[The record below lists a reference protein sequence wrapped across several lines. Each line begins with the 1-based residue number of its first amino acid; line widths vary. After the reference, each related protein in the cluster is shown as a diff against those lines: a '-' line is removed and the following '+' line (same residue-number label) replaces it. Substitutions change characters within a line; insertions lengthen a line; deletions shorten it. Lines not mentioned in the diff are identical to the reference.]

1 MKPFNIYCI
10 VVTYNGAAWV
20 KKCFG
25 SLLSCG
31 LPVKILAVDNASS
44 DNTVQLLRTDF
55 ATVQVIETGANLG
68 FGKANNIGLKMAL
81 DNDADYIFLLNQDAW
96 LQPGCI
102 EKLISCFESNLQMGI
117 ISPVH
122 LNAAGDNFDKHFAGY
137 TNEQHCPGFVTD
149 RFFGREK
156 TLYPIQFINAAAW
169 MLSRNTLEKVGGFDP
184 LFPHYGEDDDYV
196 ERVKYAGLTTAIC
209 PAAFIHHDAAPVSEE
224 DLQGNVQRLKIHHL
238 VQLKKISNTY
248 RSNWLNFIK
257 NEWDIQTTMLLFRK
271 FKHWRF
277 RSKMFF
283 KLFSYYGKI
292 KTSRARSRQP
302 YAFLKEENYL

>member
-1 MKPFNIYCI
+1 MKAFNIYCI

-31 LPVKILAVDNASS
+31 LPVKILAIDNASS

-55 ATVQVIETGANLG
+55 ATVQVIETGSNLG

-102 EKLISCFESNLQMGI
+102 EKLISCFQSNLQMGI

-156 TLYPIQFINAAAW
+156 TLYPIKFINAAAW
-169 MLSRNTLEKVGGFDP
+169 MLSRNTLEKVGGSSTI
-184 LFPHYGEDDDYV
+184 
-196 ERVKYAGLTTAIC
+196 A
-209 PAAFIHHDAAPVSEE
+209 
-224 DLQGNVQRLKIHHL
+224 
-238 VQLKKISNTY
+238 SNLSP
-248 RSNWLNFIK
+248 R
-257 NEWDIQTTMLLFRK
+257 
-271 FKHWRF
+271 
-277 RSKMFF
+277 
-283 KLFSYYGKI
+283 
-292 KTSRARSRQP
+292 RARRGRTSSTSSAMKRWRLSTSSP
-302 YAFLKEENYL
+302 LSAKLARPRSSDFFERSTLRVSAPASAATTLKEQV